1 MLAHA
6 CQLLQYYCFLRM
18 VSIKNV
24 KSINLQKNKRY
35 LQYCPFLICLLSLWS
50 VQINQKNRRFLK
62 GLVTSQNVGYL
73 FYFFSRMEGCREEKN
88 FCEFE
93 QRLVFK
99 NIYTSFLIGENHLP
113 DKRFFLPKPIVYILI
128 NIGHNS
134 KRQTFFSMDQKIP
147 AKRLSFFFF
156 RFFFLWFHRYFLWYF
171 SRQKTWV
178 FLAAFLCFFV
188 KTFLVKLFPPKDFF
202 KLVVGPFKS
211 ANNTSLGVIVHM
223 HEYLYTS
230 GIFA

>member
-6 CQLLQYYCFLRM
+6 CQMLQILLFF
-18 VSIKNV
+18 KNGV
-24 KSINLQKNKRY
+24 KFKSINLQTNKRY

-50 VQINQKNRRFLK
+50 VQINQKNRRFFK
-62 GLVTSQNVGYL
+62 GPVTSQNVGYL

-99 NIYTSFLIGENHLP
+99 NIYTSFLRGENHLP

-134 KRQTFFSMDQKIP
+134 KRQTFF
-147 AKRLSFFFF
+147 
-156 RFFFLWFHRYFLWYF
+156 FHGPKN
-171 SRQKTWV
+171 SRQKT
-178 FLAAFLCFFV
+178 
-188 KTFLVKLFPPKDFF
+188 
-202 KLVVGPFKS
+202 
-211 ANNTSLGVIVHM
+211 
-223 HEYLYTS
+223 
-230 GIFA
+230 

>member
-6 CQLLQYYCFLRM
+6 CQMLQILLFF
-18 VSIKNV
+18 KNGV
-24 KSINLQKNKRY
+24 KFKSINLQTNKRY

-50 VQINQKNRRFLK
+50 VQINQKNRRFFK
-62 GLVTSQNVGYL
+62 GPVTSQNVGYL

-88 FCEFE
+88 FCQFE

-99 NIYTSFLIGENHLP
+99 NIYTSFLRGENHLP

-134 KRQTFFSMDQKIP
+134 KRQTFFFHGPKIP
-147 AKRLSFFFF
+147 AKRLSFFFG
-156 RFFFLWFHRYFLWYF
+156 FFFLWFHRYFLWYF

-178 FLAAFLCFFV
+178 FLAAFLFF
-188 KTFLVKLFPPKDFF
+188 L
-202 KLVVGPFKS
+202 S
-211 ANNTSLGVIVHM
+211 RHS
-223 HEYLYTS
+223 
-230 GIFA
+230 

>member
-1 MLAHA
+1 MVAHA
-6 CQLLQYYCFLRM
+6 CQLLQILL
-18 VSIKNV
+18 SKNGV
-24 KSINLQKNKRY
+24 KFKSINLQTNKRY

-50 VQINQKNRRFLK
+50 VQINQKNRRFFK

-134 KRQTFFSMDQKIP
+134 KRQTFFSMDQKFP
-147 AKRLSFFFF
+147 QKDLVFLVTFPGKRLGFFWPLF
-156 RFFFLWFHRYFLWYF
+156 Y
-171 SRQKTWV
+171 V
-178 FLAAFLCFFV
+178 FL
-188 KTFLVKLFPPKDFF
+188 
-202 KLVVGPFKS
+202 S
-211 ANNTSLGVIVHM
+211 RRS
-223 HEYLYTS
+223 
-230 GIFA
+230 

>member
-1 MLAHA
+1 M
-6 CQLLQYYCFLRM
+6 
-18 VSIKNV
+18 
-24 KSINLQKNKRY
+24 
-35 LQYCPFLICLLSLWS
+35 SLWS
-50 VQINQKNRRFLK
+50 VQINQKNRRFFK

-134 KRQTFFSMDQKIP
+134 KRQTFFFHGPKIF
-147 AKRLSFFFF
+147 AKRLSFFVL
-156 RFFFLWFHRYFLWYF
+156 FFFLVISSILLMILFPAKDLGFFGRF
-171 SRQKTWV
+171 SM
-178 FLAAFLCFFV
+178 FFCQDV
-188 KTFLVKLFPPKDFF
+188 PRKTFPAKRLFQI
-202 KLVVGPFKS
+202 GGWPF
-211 ANNTSLGVIVHM
+211 
-223 HEYLYTS
+223 
-230 GIFA
+230 

>member
-1 MLAHA
+1 M
-6 CQLLQYYCFLRM
+6 
-18 VSIKNV
+18 
-24 KSINLQKNKRY
+24 
-35 LQYCPFLICLLSLWS
+35 SLWS
-50 VQINQKNRRFLK
+50 VQINQKNRRFFK

-134 KRQTFFSMDQKIP
+134 KRQTFFFHGPKIS
-147 AKRLSFFFF
+147 AKRLSFFFC
-156 RFFFLWFHRYFLWYF
+156 FFFLVISSILLMILFPAKDLGFFGRF
-171 SRQKTWV
+171 SM
-178 FLAAFLCFFV
+178 FFCQDV
-188 KTFLVKLFPPKDFF
+188 PRKTFPVKRLFQI
-202 KLVVGPFKS
+202 GGWPF
-211 ANNTSLGVIVHM
+211 
-223 HEYLYTS
+223 
-230 GIFA
+230 

>member
-6 CQLLQYYCFLRM
+6 CQLLQILLLF
-18 VSIKNV
+18 KNGV
-24 KSINLQKNKRY
+24 KFKSINLQTNKRY

-73 FYFFSRMEGCREEKN
+73 FYFFSRMEGCREGKN

-134 KRQTFFSMDQKIP
+134 KRQTFFSTDQKFP
-147 AKRLSFFFF
+147 PKDLVFFVVV
-156 RFFFLWFHRYFLWYF
+156 FFLWFHRYFLWYF

-178 FLAAFLCFFV
+178 FWPLFYVFL
-188 KTFLVKLFPPKDFF
+188 
-202 KLVVGPFKS
+202 S
-211 ANNTSLGVIVHM
+211 RHS
-223 HEYLYTS
+223 
-230 GIFA
+230 

>member
-1 MLAHA
+1 MVAHA
-6 CQLLQYYCFLRM
+6 CQLLQILLF
-18 VSIKNV
+18 KNGV
-24 KSINLQKNKRY
+24 KFKSINLQTNKRY

-50 VQINQKNRRFLK
+50 VQINQKNRRFFK

-73 FYFFSRMEGCREEKN
+73 FSFFSRMEGCREEKN

-134 KRQTFFSMDQKIP
+134 KRQTFFFHGPKIS
-147 AKRLSFFFF
+147 AKRLSFFS
-156 RFFFLWFHRYFLWYF
+156 YF

-188 KTFLVKLFPPKDFF
+188 KTFLEKLFPPKDFF

-211 ANNTSLGVIVHM
+211 ANNTSLGVIFRM
-223 HEYLYTS
+223 HEYLYIS
-230 GIFA
+230 GTFA